1 MSRMENAMRGERT
14 LLRGNGDWRQHQVVF
29 GIVLL
34 LGLLLPL
41 TACGSG
47 IQATSTGGAKVLN
60 VVAGENFWGS
70 LAMQLGGK
78 HASVKSLVSSP
89 SGDPH
94 DYESTNDDARAMAQ
108 ADYVILNGAG
118 YDAWGTK
125 LIDANPAESRKLL
138 DVGKLVG
145 KKEGENPHLWYHPTY
160 VQQAAKQITADYQAL
175 DPVDSV
181 YFEQQYHAFEA
192 ALQPY
197 LDKIA
202 EIKAHYAGTPIGISE
217 SIFVYMADALG
228 LNIITPE
235 AYYNAEASGSEPP
248 ASAVAQFHDQISR
261 KAIQVF
267 ILNVQTVDN
276 SVKNLR
282 QQVAQAHIPVVEV
295 SETVRPPNG
304 VFQDWQLVQLNQLEQ
319 ALSQHLA
326 S

>member
-1 MSRMENAMRGERT
+1 MESVIKGKRT
-14 LLRGNGDWRQHQVVF
+14 LFSRDRDRYPHQIRF

-34 LGLLLPL
+34 LGLLLSL
-41 TACGSG
+41 TACGSRS
-47 IQATSTGGAKVLN
+47 QATSTGGQKVLN

-70 LAMQLGGK
+70 LAIQLGGK
-78 HASVKSLVSSP
+78 HATVKSLVSSP
-89 SGDPH
+89 NGDPH

-125 LIDANPAESRKLL
+125 LLDASPSENRKLL

-160 VQQAAKQITADYQAL
+160 VEQAAKQITADYQSL
-175 DPVDSV
+175 DPADSA
-181 YFEQQYHAFEA
+181 YFEQQYHSFET

-197 LDKIA
+197 LNKIA
-202 EIKAHYAGTPIGISE
+202 EIKTRYTGVPIGISE

-228 LNIITPE
+228 LKIVTPE
-235 AYYNAEASGSEPP
+235 AYYNAEASGSEPS
-248 ASAVAQFHDQISR
+248 ASAVAQFHDQITQ

-295 SETVRPPNG
+295 SET
-304 VFQDWQLVQLNQLEQ
+304 
-319 ALSQHLA
+319 
-326 S
+326 